1 MESTLTRLAERRCA
15 SGLVT
20 EKVSAIFSE
29 TGSKNDDSDGDNDNG
44 DDGDSGGG
52 GGGWPPLAWIPWRV
66 VHLRV
71 KVLA

>member
-1 MESTLTRLAERRCA
+1 M
-15 SGLVT
+15 
-20 EKVSAIFSE
+20 SAIFSE

-44 DDGDSGGG
+44 DDGDSGSGG